1 MTKGILREVAEVL
14 ASPHDLQSTLQTIM
28 EKMAKYY
35 HPDTWSLLRVDEE
48 KNELYFALVIGDAGK
63 ALENVRLKV
72 GEGLAGWVAR
82 YGECVIVPDVTTDP
96 RFAKRLDEMK
106 KWETRSIICVPLRSR
121 RRVLGLI
128 QLVNVK
134 WKTFGTQEL
143 FCIRALCDYAAIA
156 IEGAR
161 CEKSIH

>member
-28 EKMAKYY
+28 EKMAEYY
-35 HPDTWSLLRVDEE
+35 HPDNWSLLRVDEE
-48 KNELYFALVIGDAGK
+48 KNELYFALAIGDAGK
-63 ALENVRLKV
+63 ALKNFGLKV
-72 GEGLAGWVAR
+72 GEGIAGWVAR
-82 YGECVIVPDVTTDP
+82 HGECVIVPDVTIDP
-96 RFAKRLDEMK
+96 RFAKRLNEIRRRG
-106 KWETRSIICVPLRSR
+106 TRSIICVPLRSR

-134 WKTFGTQEL
+134 WKAFGTQEL
-143 FCIRALCDYAAIA
+143 FCIRALCDYAAIT

-161 CEKSIH
+161 CEKTIH